1 MEASNVTLE
10 ILYQR
15 LKIGILHVCEVPG
28 SGVLN
33 TMSIKLPNCRRN
45 AVFNSSNFL
54 ACSRVLFRKFKIR
67 LENIHYLSRSS
78 NI

>member
-1 MEASNVTLE
+1 MEASDVTLE

-33 TMSIKLPNCRRN
+33 TMSITLPNCR
-45 AVFNSSNFL
+45 
-54 ACSRVLFRKFKIR
+54 
-67 LENIHYLSRSS
+67 
-78 NI
+78 

>member
-1 MEASNVTLE
+1 MEASNVTLQ

-33 TMSIKLPNCRRN
+33 TMSIKLPMQTK
-45 AVFNSSNFL
+45 
-54 ACSRVLFRKFKIR
+54 CSFQLK
-67 LENIHYLSRSS
+67 
-78 NI
+78 